1 VELATL
7 GWVHWCNH
15 ERLLEPIGY
24 VPPAEFEDAWRATVE
39 NGTLS
44 SPESPTIETG
54 GTKHPG
60 TETSDEHTLAGV
72 SS

>member
-1 VELATL
+1 M
-7 GWVHWCNH
+7 GWVHWWNH

-24 VPPAEFEDAWRATVE
+24 VPPAEFEAAWREAVE
-39 NGTLS
+39 SGTLS

-54 GTKHPG
+54 GAEHPG
-60 TETSDEHTLAGV
+60 SEASDEHTLAGV